1 MFNADIESVATPPD
15 ILDAKEKVKNSDLV
29 IFSSPAYNSSYSGV
43 MKNVVDWL
51 SRAPQV
57 LSGKN
62 ALVIGCTPGM
72 SGTLLGYTN
81 LNQLLFGL
89 GMNVLSQPKILVSS
103 VNKKINSDGDL
114 LNDKLEI
121 LIDKGVETIL
131 NKINI

>member
-1 MFNADIESVATPPD
+1 
-15 ILDAKEKVKNSDLV
+15 
-29 IFSSPAYNSSYSGV
+29 
-43 MKNVVDWL
+43 
-51 SRAPQV
+51 
-57 LSGKN
+57 
-62 ALVIGCTPGM
+62 M

-103 VNKKINSDGDL
+103 INKKINSDGDL

>member
-1 MFNADIESVATPPD
+1 MTFDIEAVATPPD
-15 ILDAKEKVKNSDLV
+15 ILDSKEKVKNSDLV